1 MHARTAALAA
11 TTVAAGSSGYVVA
24 AVLTELAADHGV
36 SAAAAGTAI
45 TAFALAY
52 AVGSPLLAIATTRFG
67 RRAVLVVALLVAAVG
82 NLGAAVAPTLD
93 LLLVARVVTACGA
106 ALATPAATAVAAR
119 LNPGR
124 PAAAMAV
131 VTGGLTAATLLGVP
145 AGRFV
150 ADQFG
155 YRAAFVLTALLC
167 LVAALVVRA
176 AVPAVPPGP
185 VVDVRQRLAPLAD
198 RPVQRLLAVSLLA
211 CLGTFSVYGYLG
223 PVLGGSPSGGNLL
236 AYGIGGVLGN
246 ALGGVAADR
255 CGPRVP
261 LLVAL
266 GGSAVVL
273 ALLPAV
279 VTGPGPGPAV
289 LLFAWGALFWA
300 FNPPLFAAL
309 VALDPDRANLLL
321 ALNASAIYAGIAG
334 SGVLGGAVDA
344 RVLPLVGAVIT
355 LGAVAVVATTRRA
368 GPGTGP
374 AGASPPGAELP
385 GTEPAGADLRGA
397 DLRGADLRGADL
409 PEPPEGGVPA
419 PRSPADGAPVGRE
432 VAR

>member
-24 AVLTELAADHGV
+24 AVLTDLAADHGV
-36 SAAAAGTAI
+36 SAAAAGTTI

-67 RRAVLVVALLVAAVG
+67 RRSVLVAALLVATVG
-82 NLGAAVAPTLD
+82 NLGAALAPTLD

-124 PAAAMAV
+124 QARAMAV

-167 LVAALVVRA
+167 AAAALVVRA

-236 AYGIGGVLGN
+236 AYGLGGVLGN
-246 ALGGVAADR
+246 AVGGVAADR
-255 CGPRVP
+255 WGPRPP

-266 GGSAVVL
+266 GGCAVTM
-273 ALLPAV
+273 ALLPWAV
-279 VTGPGPGPAV
+279 SGPGGAV

-334 SGVLGGAVDA
+334 SGVLGGAVA
-344 RVLPLVGAVIT
+344 PVVLPLVGAVIT
-355 LGAVAVVATTRRA
+355 AGAVVLAATIRR
-368 GPGTGP
+368 P
-374 AGASPPGAELP
+374 A
-385 GTEPAGADLRGA
+385 
-397 DLRGADLRGADL
+397 
-409 PEPPEGGVPA
+409 PEIPA
-419 PRSPADGAPVGRE
+419 PRSPADDVPVRRE
-432 VAR
+432 VVG

>member
-1 MHARTAALAA
+1 L
-11 TTVAAGSSGYVVA
+11 
-24 AVLTELAADHGV
+24 
-36 SAAAAGTAI
+36 
-45 TAFALAY
+45 
-52 AVGSPLLAIATTRFG
+52 
-67 RRAVLVVALLVAAVG
+67 
-82 NLGAAVAPTLD
+82 APTLD

-124 PAAAMAV
+124 QARAMAV

-167 LVAALVVRA
+167 AAAALVVRA

-236 AYGIGGVLGN
+236 AYGLGGVLGN
-246 ALGGVAADR
+246 AVGGVAADR
-255 CGPRVP
+255 WGPRPP

-266 GGSAVVL
+266 GGCAVTM
-273 ALLPAV
+273 ALLPWAV
-279 VTGPGPGPAV
+279 SGPGGAA

-334 SGVLGGAVDA
+334 SGVLGGAVA
-344 RVLPLVGAVIT
+344 PAVLPLVGAVIT
-355 LGAVAVVATTRRA
+355 AGAVALAATIRR
-368 GPGTGP
+368 P
-374 AGASPPGAELP
+374 A
-385 GTEPAGADLRGA
+385 
-397 DLRGADLRGADL
+397 
-409 PEPPEGGVPA
+409 PEIPA
-419 PRSPADGAPVGRE
+419 PRSPADDVPVRRE
-432 VAR
+432 VVG